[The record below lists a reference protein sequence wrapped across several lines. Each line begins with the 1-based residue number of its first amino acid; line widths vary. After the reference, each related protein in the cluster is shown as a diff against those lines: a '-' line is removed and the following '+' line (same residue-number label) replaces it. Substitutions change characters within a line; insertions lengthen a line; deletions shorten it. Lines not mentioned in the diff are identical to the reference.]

1 MVCAKLRW
9 ECTLARRTAVK
20 TLLLL
25 RSAIIYV
32 IFYRF
37 RILFVSSGAF
47 GSHLWLFRAFLGPSG
62 RCGGR
67 GRGLSGVS
75 WASLAFPGVA
85 GASWALLGSP
95 WLSLALLGFL
105 GLSWVLFLTFSREQF
120 LGRSKTNV
128 LDKTLRKTR
137 FGDPGPFWELF
148 WVSFS
153 TFPRPLAGTPILGYV
168 FWIFAGTFFRS
179 I

>member
-1 MVCAKLRW
+1 M
-9 ECTLARRTAVK
+9 K

-95 WLSLALLGFL
+95 WLSWPLLGSIFDISA
-105 GLSWVLFLTFSREQF
+105 GHF

-137 FGDPGPFWELF
+137 FGDPGPFWGVF
-148 WVSFS
+148 WVVIFDL
-153 TFPRPLAGTPILGYV
+153 PRPL
-168 FWIFAGTFFRS
+168 
-179 I
+179 